1 MKFRIKYLIQ
11 LLFIIIVDVITYYLS
26 LISAVFFDV
35 NFKFLFNFYHILG
48 ENLKPFL
55 FQLNYTLSI
64 WWILVVHLASLQI
77 NKLYQIRYPFWEET
91 KLLIKS
97 ASISSGFV
105 LLAILIRNM
114 YGEISRSLFIWWWFF
129 LVIFLPLFR
138 FWGKK
143 LLFNLG
149 IWKEKA
155 LIIGSGEKAILTITG
170 LSKEKHLGYEIV
182 GILDEE
188 VKGRNPKLT
197 IAGKTYKI
205 YKQAK
210 ALDIFLK
217 VMKIDTV
224 FIAVQAMDS
233 EKLTNLVNRVYKL
246 VRRVIV
252 IPDIK
257 GIAIFNSE
265 LHYLFMEKLF
275 MIKVNNN
282 LNSFTNRLIK
292 KTFDIVFS
300 FVGLLVLLP
309 FFLVIAILIKL
320 TSKGPVFFKHKRI
333 GKNGKEIYVYKF
345 RTMYQDA
352 EQRLKK
358 LIKENPAAREE
369 WEKNFKLKNDPR
381 VTFIGKIMRK
391 TSIDELPQ
399 IINVLKGE
407 MSLVGPRPVI
417 KEEIDNYYK
426 EFKQYYY
433 SVDPGMTGLWQVS
446 GRSDTDYDFRVQ
458 TDVWYVQNWSMWLDL
473 MILFRT
479 VGVVLRRE
487 GAY

>member
-1 MKFRIKYLIQ
+1 MNFRIKYLFQ
-11 LLFIIIVDVITYYLS
+11 LFSLILIDIITYYTT
-26 LISAVFFDV
+26 LILAVFFDV

-64 WWILVVHLASLQI
+64 LWIPLVHIVSLQI
-77 NKLYQIRYPFWEET
+77 NKLYQIRFPFWEET
-91 KLLIKS
+91 RLLFKS

-129 LVIFLPLFR
+129 LIVFFPLLR

-143 LLFNLG
+143 LLFNIG

-155 LIIGSGEKAILTITG
+155 LIIGSGEKAILTIKG
-170 LSKEKHLGYEIV
+170 ISKEKHLGYEIV
-182 GILDEE
+182 GILDENI
-188 VKGRNPKLT
+188 KDK
-197 IAGKTYKI
+197 KTEIIIENKPYKI
-205 YKQAK
+205 YKQSK
-210 ALDIFLK
+210 ALEKFLK
-217 VMKIDTV
+217 IMKIDTV
-224 FIAVQAMDS
+224 FIAVQTMDS
-233 EKLTNLVNRVYKL
+233 ESLTKLVNQVYKL

-265 LHYLFMEKLF
+265 LYYLFMEKLF
-275 MIKVNNN
+275 MIKINNN
-282 LNSFTNRLIK
+282 LNSFTNRLTK
-292 KTFDIVFS
+292 KCFD
-300 FVGLLVLLP
+300 FVISLIGFIILLP
-309 FFLVIAILIKL
+309 LFLIIGVLIKL

-333 GKNGKEIYVYKF
+333 GKNGKEIFVYKF

-358 LIKENPAAREE
+358 LLNQNPEIRKE

-381 VTFIGKIMRK
+381 VTFIGKILRI

-417 KEEIDNYYK
+417 KEEIDKYYR
-426 EFKQYYY
+426 EFKHYYY
-433 SVDPGMTGLWQVS
+433 SVAPGITGLWQIS
-446 GRSDTDYDFRVQ
+446 GRSNTSYDFRVQ
-458 TDVWYVQNWSMWLDL
+458 TDVWYVQNWSIWLDI

-479 VGVVLRRE
+479 LGVVLRRE